1 MKNSKKWFAAAAV
14 VALSSTLAFAAPH
27 EGGKRGHGRQGGRGG
42 HEFGAR
48 FAEKL
53 NLSDAQKQQIKDAQT
68 AFRNENKA
76 FFEQARDTRR
86 QIREAKEA
94 GDQAKVEQLKATA
107 KSQHERMKQLRDEQ
121 RQRILALL
129 TPEQR
134 TQWEA
139 LKAEREAKRGQRG
152 NRGPRGERF

>member
-1 MKNSKKWFAAAAV
+1 MRNTKKWFTAAAV

-42 HEFGAR
+42 HEFGER
-48 FAEKL
+48 FAQKL
-53 NLSDAQKQQIKDAQT
+53 NLSEAQKQQIKDAQT

-86 QIREAKEA
+86 QIQEAKEA
-94 GDQAKVEQLKATA
+94 GDAARVEQLKATA
-107 KSQHERMKQLRDEQ
+107 KSQHARMTELRTAQ
-121 RQRILALL
+121 NQRILALL

-139 LKAEREAKRGQRG
+139 LKAERGKRGK
-152 NRGPRGERF
+152 RF

>member
-1 MKNSKKWFAAAAV
+1 MKNTKKWFTAAAV

-27 EGGKRGHGRQGGRGG
+27 EGGKRGKGGRGG
-42 HEFGAR
+42 HELGER
-48 FAEKL
+48 FAQKL
-53 NLSDAQKQQIKDAQT
+53 NLSDAQKQQIKDAQ
-68 AFRNENKA
+68 ASFRNENKA
-76 FFEQARDTRR
+76 FFDQVRDTRR

-94 GDQAKVEQLKATA
+94 GDAARAEQLKATA
-107 KSQHERMKQLRDEQ
+107 KSQHERMKALRTEH

-139 LKAEREAKRGQRG
+139 LKADRQGKRGQRG
-152 NRGPRGERF
+152 QGRGERF

>member
-1 MKNSKKWFAAAAV
+1 MKNSKKWFTAAAV

-27 EGGKRGHGRQGGRGG
+27 QGGKRGHGGRGG
-42 HEFGAR
+42 HEFGER
-48 FAEKL
+48 FAQKL

-76 FFEQARDTRR
+76 FFDTVRDTRR
-86 QIREAKEA
+86 QIKEAKEA
-94 GDQAKVEQLKATA
+94 GDQARVEQLKAA
-107 KSQHERMKQLRDEQ
+107 AQSQHERMKELRQ
-121 RQRILALL
+121 AQQQRILALL

-139 LKAEREAKRGQRG
+139 LKAQRG
-152 NRGPRGERF
+152 KR

>member
-1 MKNSKKWFAAAAV
+1 MNNTKKWFTAVAV

-27 EGGKRGHGRQGGRGG
+27 EGGKRGRGGRGG

-76 FFEQARDTRR
+76 FFDSVRDTRR
-86 QIREAKEA
+86 QMREAKEA
-94 GDQAKVEQLKATA
+94 GDTARAEQLQATA
-107 KSQHERMKQLRDEQ
+107 KSQHEQMKSLRQEQ
-121 RQRILALL
+121 HQRILALL

-139 LKAEREAKRGQRG
+139 LKAEREARRGQRG
-152 NRGPRGERF
+152 PRGKRGESF

>member
-1 MKNSKKWFAAAAV
+1 MRNTKKWFTAAAV

-27 EGGKRGHGRQGGRGG
+27 EGGKRGRGGRGG
-42 HEFGAR
+42 HEFGER
-48 FAEKL
+48 FAQKL
-53 NLSDAQKQQIKDAQT
+53 NLSEAQKQQIKDAQT

-86 QIREAKEA
+86 QIHEAKEA
-94 GDQAKVEQLKATA
+94 GDAARVEQLKATA
-107 KSQHERMKQLRDEQ
+107 KSQHARMKELRTAQ
-121 RQRILALL
+121 NQRILALL

-139 LKAEREAKRGQRG
+139 LKAERGKRKR
-152 NRGPRGERF
+152 

>member
-1 MKNSKKWFAAAAV
+1 MKNTKKWFTAAAV

-27 EGGKRGHGRQGGRGG
+27 EGGKRGRGGRGG
-42 HEFGAR
+42 HGGHEFGER
-48 FAEKL
+48 FAQKL
-53 NLSDAQKQQIKDAQT
+53 NLSEAQKQQIKDAQT

-86 QIREAKEA
+86 QIHEAKEA
-94 GDQAKVEQLKATA
+94 GDAARVEQLKATA
-107 KSQHERMKQLRDEQ
+107 KSQHERMKQLRTEQ

-139 LKAEREAKRGQRG
+139 LKAERGGKRGK
-152 NRGPRGERF
+152 RGERF

>member
-1 MKNSKKWFAAAAV
+1 MKNSKKWFTAAAV

-27 EGGKRGHGRQGGRGG
+27 EGGKRGRGGRGG
-42 HEFGAR
+42 HEFSER
-48 FAEKL
+48 FAQKL
-53 NLSDAQKQQIKDAQT
+53 NLSEAQKQQIKDAQT

-76 FFEQARDTRR
+76 FFDQTRDTRR

-94 GDQAKVEQLKATA
+94 GDAARVEQLKATA
-107 KSQHERMKQLRDEQ
+107 KSQHEQMKELRTAQ
-121 RQRILALL
+121 HQRILALL

-139 LKAEREAKRGQRG
+139 LKAERGGRGGKRGAS
-152 NRGPRGERF
+152 F

>member
-1 MKNSKKWFAAAAV
+1 MRNTKKWFTAAAV

-27 EGGKRGHGRQGGRGG
+27 EGGKRGRGGRGG
-42 HEFGAR
+42 HEFGER
-48 FAEKL
+48 FAQKL
-53 NLSDAQKQQIKDAQT
+53 NLSEAQKQQIKDAQT

-86 QIREAKEA
+86 QIHEAKEA
-94 GDQAKVEQLKATA
+94 GDAARVEQLKATA
-107 KSQHERMKQLRDEQ
+107 KSQHARMKELRTAQ
-121 RQRILALL
+121 NQRILALL

-139 LKAEREAKRGQRG
+139 LKAERQAKRG
-152 NRGPRGERF
+152 NRGGKRGERF

>member
-1 MKNSKKWFAAAAV
+1 MKNSKKWFTAAAV

-27 EGGKRGHGRQGGRGG
+27 EGGKRGRGGRGG

-53 NLSDAQKQQIKDAQT
+53 NLSEAQKQQIKDAQM

-94 GDQAKVEQLKATA
+94 GDQAKLEQLKATA

-121 RQRILALL
+121 HTRILALL

-139 LKAEREAKRGQRG
+139 LKAQREARRGQ
-152 NRGPRGERF
+152 RGPRGERF

>member
-1 MKNSKKWFAAAAV
+1 MNNTKKWFTAAAV

-27 EGGKRGHGRQGGRGG
+27 EGGKRGRGGRGG
-42 HEFGAR
+42 HEFSER
-48 FAEKL
+48 FAQKL
-53 NLSDAQKQQIKDAQT
+53 NLSEAQKQQIKDAQT

-86 QIREAKEA
+86 QLREAKEA
-94 GDQAKVEQLKATA
+94 GDTGRATQLEATA
-107 KSQHERMKQLRDEQ
+107 KSQHAQMKELRKAQHE
-121 RQRILALL
+121 RILALL

-139 LKAEREAKRGQRG
+139 LKAEREARRGQRG
-152 NRGPRGERF
+152 PRGKRGESF

>member
-1 MKNSKKWFAAAAV
+1 MKNTKKWLTAAAV

-42 HEFGAR
+42 HAFGER
-48 FAEKL
+48 FAQKL

-68 AFRNENKA
+68 SFRNENKA

-86 QIREAKEA
+86 QIHEAKEA
-94 GDQAKVEQLKATA
+94 GDAARVEQLKATA
-107 KSQHERMKQLRDEQ
+107 KSQHARMKELREAQ
-121 RQRILALL
+121 NERILALL

-134 TQWEA
+134 TQWDA
-139 LKAEREAKRGQRG
+139 MKAEREARRG
-152 NRGPRGERF
+152 NKNRAERF